1 MRIDLFGLYPI
12 SPTRSHVVLGLP
24 MFSRIPRP
32 DVEQKDWGGFVNYDI
47 RVYFR
52 DLEYSCSCFEYPVC
66 PRSRGWQC
74 TVSAGNSF
82 VQFELKDLWMS
93 PNVNRLLI
101 PFIISHEQ
109 GHVDI
114 AEQFE
119 SIANTTIQMVIGFG
133 IGCTRQEA
141 QLEARKVFV
150 ETVETSLGR
159 VKEDYKKKQDEY
171 DATHSL

>member
-12 SPTRSHVVLGLP
+12 SPTRPHVVLGLP

-47 RVYFR
+47 RAYFR
-52 DLEYSCSCFEYPVC
+52 DLEYSCSCFEYPGC
-66 PRSRGWQC
+66 PRSCGWQC
-74 TVSAGNSF
+74 TVFAGNSF
-82 VQFELKDLWMS
+82 VQFELKDVWMS

-150 ETVETSLGR
+150 EIVETSLGK
-159 VKEDYKKKQDEY
+159 VKEDYKEMQDEY